1 MARASPSEQGA
12 DGAAAAPPRW
22 VGQVPDSDDIL
33 PDKDALADRIR
44 LLVSDCKKA
53 GIKQC
58 APVPKPALSPP
69 ALLDDG
75 LPPSA
80 HA

>member
-1 MARASPSEQGA
+1 MEARASPSEQGA
-12 DGAAAAPPRW
+12 DGAAPPRW

-58 APVPKPALSPP
+58 APLSTPLQRLAWP
-69 ALLDDG
+69 DDG
-75 LPPSA
+75 FPPWA